1 MCNQRGYVLATF
13 AQRREQNRKHVEAV
27 VQVTAKFIARDHLSK
42 IMMGRR
48 HQTDINAMRTSTAQT
63 LKLLL
68 LQDAQ
73 QLRLQCRRQISNFI
87 QEKGPCMC
95 HFEAPNLLCDSPG
108 KGAFLVAK

>member
-48 HQTDINAMRTSTAQT
+48 HQTDINAMQASTTQT
-63 LKLLL
+63 LKLALAGRVGAL
-68 LQDAQ
+68 VAM
-73 QLRLQCRRQISNFI
+73 
-87 QEKGPCMC
+87 P
-95 HFEAPNLLCDSPG
+95 EADPQFHPG
-108 KGAFLVAK
+108 KGFQYVPFRSAQFSVR